1 MKKVILIL
9 LSVLALVSGISALD
23 LDLDRFLELVEEN
36 NKDLYN
42 AELDE
47 QIAEAQRKLARS
59 AALPIIAGSL
69 GYTRNFEEILAPVP
83 VAAIPIS
90 DPNLGGAY
98 PLQYADVPYNK
109 KNDFTAGV
117 QIQQKV
123 FDMTVFQALKASSKY
138 TELAGTVYEA
148 TRQGILT
155 GAKQLYFQCVL
166 LEEVYRVKEE
176 AEKNAYETYQ
186 DILGKYENE
195 LVSELNVLQA
205 EVNWQ
210 ISRPETTQAAR
221 NWNLALN
228 NLKVL
233 GGIGNDEDLVL
244 TDRLSN
250 IPDAPESTDLGQIL
264 SARQD
269 YQILRQQ
276 EDLMEINKNAIRAEF
291 FPSLSLSVTYG
302 WQDSNDAFRW
312 EEGTDSFTA
321 GLSLTIPVFYGG
333 SRFAKL
339 EKARLELEQSRMEVL
354 KKQDGIQA
362 EITNL
367 QLLLEESSSRLDS
380 AKTTIA
386 TAEKAFSIMQISAE
400 SGIST
405 QLELK
410 DARLNMS
417 NATLNYYAAVFDYLN
432 AYFQW
437 QQATGQGDVN
447 PFL

>member
-1 MKKVILIL
+1 MKKRILIL
-9 LSVLALVSGISALD
+9 ISTLTLLSGINALD
-23 LDLDRFLELVEEN
+23 LNLDRFLELVEEN
-36 NKDLYN
+36 NKDLYS

-47 QIAEAQRKLARS
+47 QIAETQRKLARS

-69 GYTRNFEEILAPVP
+69 GYTRNFEEILTPMP
-83 VAAIPIS
+83 VAAIPVP
-90 DPNLGGAY
+90 DPSLGGAY
-98 PLQYADVPYNK
+98 ALQYAEVPYNK
-109 KNDFTAGV
+109 NNDFTAGV
-117 QIQQKV
+117 QLQQKV

-166 LEEVYRVKEE
+166 LEEVFRVKEE
-176 AEKNAYETYQ
+176 AEKNAFETYQ

-221 NWNLALN
+221 NRDLALT

-233 GGIGNDEDLVL
+233 AGMEMDEDLRL

-250 IPDAPESTDLGQIL
+250 IPEAPESAAFGEIL
-264 SARQD
+264 SNRQD

-276 EDLMEINKNAIRAEF
+276 EELMEINKNAVRAEF

-302 WQDSNDAFRW
+302 WQDSNDAFQW
-312 EEGTDSFTA
+312 EEGTDSFSA

-339 EKARLELEQSRMEVL
+339 EKARLELEQSRTEVL
-354 KKQDGIQA
+354 KKQNDIQA
-362 EITNL
+362 EISNL

-380 AKTTIA
+380 ARTTIA
-386 TAEKAFSIMQISAE
+386 TAEKAFSIMQISSE
-400 SGIST
+400 SGLTT

-447 PFL
+447 PFQ